1 MKAHVLLI
9 EDDQRIREI
18 VDRGLGARGFVVSAA
33 ADAPSGIELVRRLDV
48 DLVLLDLILPSANGL
63 DVLEAIRALKPRLPV
78 IVLTAVDDT
87 RSKVDGLEAGADDYV
102 TKPFSIQ
109 ELAARIGAR
118 LRWSDASGTLLKAG
132 PLTLDLAAHQAV
144 LDGRV
149 VALSARELSLLAVF
163 LQHPGQTL
171 TRGQLLELVWNVD
184 FDPGTNVVDVYVAAL
199 RRKIGA
205 TFIKTVRG
213 LGHRF
218 MVPAADDGEAA
229 RTA

>member
-213 LGHRF
+213 LGYRF

>member
-205 TFIKTVRG
+205 EFIKTVRG
-213 LGHRF
+213 LGYRF
-218 MVPAADDGEAA
+218 VVPAAESGEAA
-229 RTA
+229 CTA